1 MNLVYSIQM
10 DVSSISKS
18 QIYQI
23 YLIFLLLMGISYMIS
38 KTKIITEFLTDNLEE
53 DNQLLFIY
61 Q

>member
-1 MNLVYSIQM
+1 MNLVSSIQI
-10 DVSSISKS
+10 DEIYIKITNISHIS
-18 QIYQI
+18 TSYG
-23 YLIFLLLMGISYMIS
+23 YFLYD

>member
-1 MNLVYSIQM
+1 M